1 MIAALTGLGSTIAN
15 SRPMQYAIGAG
26 LFILGFLYWL
36 AMHDRRLLQNERAR
50 AERKAR
56 KTQTILREEIEQEN
70 DERLEQANA
79 TRDNFRGG
87 VRRSSELSESKRSIL
102 IRD

>member
-26 LFILGFLYWL
+26 LLILGFLWWL
-36 AMHDRRLLQNERAR
+36 GQHDRRLLQNERAR

-56 KTQTILREEIEQEN
+56 KTQDKIEGELNEKSAQVERARESAPSGV
-70 DERLEQANA
+70 DHSERVPDDLA
-79 TRDNFRGG
+79 
-87 VRRSSELSESKRSIL
+87 SI
-102 IRD
+102 IFSD